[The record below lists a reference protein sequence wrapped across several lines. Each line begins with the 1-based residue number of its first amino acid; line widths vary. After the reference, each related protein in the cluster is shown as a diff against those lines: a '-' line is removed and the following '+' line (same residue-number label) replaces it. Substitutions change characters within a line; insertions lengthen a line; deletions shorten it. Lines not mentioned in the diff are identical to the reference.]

1 MLELLVKTQ
10 VSFINI
16 SIDGASQEVYSSY
29 RRNGNFNNV
38 ISNIKKL
45 NNYKKKYNSVYPIL
59 QWQYILMPHNECDVE
74 KASIMA
80 RELNMS
86 MFYKYECVKGE
97 YEPENRKKLEDITD
111 LKYFSKR
118 EYDSNNEKTYG
129 SDMCYQALFCP
140 QINYDGRLLGCCMLW
155 DEDFGINV
163 PDYEDQNV
171 STKVVKIIQSYT
183 AIVNRMSWRK
193 SI

>member
-1 MLELLVKTQ
+1 
-10 VSFINI
+10 
-16 SIDGASQEVYSSY
+16 
-29 RRNGNFNNV
+29 
-38 ISNIKKL
+38 
-45 NNYKKKYNSVYPIL
+45 
-59 QWQYILMPHNECDVE
+59 MPHNECDVE

-163 PDYEDQNV
+163 FETGFIEALNSDKYLKMLYLLLGIEQSSGDMEKEDIPCFHCGQCGRN
-171 STKVVKIIQSYT
+171 IINKNFVYL
-183 AIVNRMSWRK
+183 
-193 SI
+193 